1 MPKKLDGLED
11 RMEIISVKQQRDKL
25 REIYE
30 NLHGKAF
37 GEFSGVASEKATKAA
52 AHVKAAIDE
61 LEGLE

>member
-1 MPKKLDGLED
+1 
-11 RMEIISVKQQRDKL
+11 MEIISIKQQRDKL

-37 GEFSGVASEKATKAA
+37 GEFSGVASQKTTLAA
-52 AHVKAAIDE
+52 AHVKAAIEE